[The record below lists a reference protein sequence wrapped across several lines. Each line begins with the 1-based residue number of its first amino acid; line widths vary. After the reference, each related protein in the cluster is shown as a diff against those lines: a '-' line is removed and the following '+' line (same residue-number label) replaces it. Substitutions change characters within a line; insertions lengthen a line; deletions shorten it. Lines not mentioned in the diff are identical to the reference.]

1 MSDMRLLHDFTP
13 FLAAPYKVAPPAR
26 TEDLRCS
33 GEEKG
38 RGVAG
43 MGSHR
48 TATGTER
55 QAHDVRHCFP
65 VCRRGGQQA
74 DLTGETT
81 FPALTAR
88 LPFFSQSFQSN
99 LESSR

>member
-43 MGSHR
+43 TGSHR

-55 QAHDVRHCFP
+55 QAHDVRHRFP

-74 DLTGETT
+74 DTDW
-81 FPALTAR
+81 
-88 LPFFSQSFQSN
+88 
-99 LESSR
+99 

>member
-1 MSDMRLLHDFTP
+1 MSDMRLQHDFTP
-13 FLAAPYKVAPPAR
+13 FVAAPYRVAPPAC

-55 QAHDVRHCFP
+55 QAHDVRHRFP

-74 DLTGETT
+74 DTDWWDHI
-81 FPALTAR
+81 PSIDCQTA
-88 LPFFSQSFQSN
+88 FFLSVFSV
-99 LESSR
+99 